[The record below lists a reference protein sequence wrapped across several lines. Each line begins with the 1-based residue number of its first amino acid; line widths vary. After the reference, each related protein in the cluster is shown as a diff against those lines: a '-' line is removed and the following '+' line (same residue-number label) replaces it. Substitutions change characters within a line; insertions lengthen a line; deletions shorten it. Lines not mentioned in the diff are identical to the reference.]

1 VSSGGHTIDVDAGLL
16 NRSLVL
22 ANQSIVGSVNAN
34 RRHYEAAAVALAAAD
49 HGWLEKVVSRS
60 VPLDHFA
67 DAFTRQADDV
77 KVVIE
82 INQ

>member
-1 VSSGGHTIDVDAGLL
+1 MDAGSL

-22 ANQSIVGSVNAN
+22 ANQTIVGSVNAN
-34 RRHYEAAAVALAAAD
+34 RRHYEAAASTLARAD

-60 VPLDHFA
+60 VPLEHFDQA
-67 DAFTRQADDV
+67 LVRQPDDV

-82 INQ
+82 VNT

>member
-1 VSSGGHTIDVDAGLL
+1 VDAGLL

-34 RRHYEAAAVALAAAD
+34 RRHYEAAAATLAKAD
-49 HGWLEKVVSRS
+49 RGWLERLVSRS
-60 VPLDHFA
+60 VPLESFQ
-67 DAFTRQADDV
+67 DALVRRPDDV

-82 INQ
+82 IGR